1 MTMCLAVPMQITSID
16 GSEARCAA
24 RGIERQVSLFM
35 LPEGTVSVG
44 SWVLVHV
51 GYALQVVSEAEAR
64 ETWDL
69 FDQVTEAEEAVA

>member
-1 MTMCLAVPMQITSID
+1 MCLAVPMQITAIE

-24 RGIERQVSLFM
+24 KGIERQVSLFM
-35 LPEGTVSVG
+35 LQDASVSVG

-51 GYALQVVSEAEAR
+51 GYALQVIGAEDAR

-69 FDQVTEAEEAVA
+69 IEEITAGEDAVA